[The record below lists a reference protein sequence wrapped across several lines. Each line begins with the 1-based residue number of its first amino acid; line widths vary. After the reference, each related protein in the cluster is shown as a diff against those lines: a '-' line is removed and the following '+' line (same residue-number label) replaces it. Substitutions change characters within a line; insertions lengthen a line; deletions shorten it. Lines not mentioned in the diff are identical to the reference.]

1 MSTIAPGSKSLDI
14 KEILKILPHRYPFVM
29 VDRILDYEESKYIT
43 GIKNVTINEPFFAG
57 HFPGEPVMPGVM
69 ILEGMAQM
77 GALLAYKSM
86 ADIIADK
93 LVYFAGIDKVRFRK
107 MVRPG
112 DQIVFR
118 IECIRMK
125 PKLSKMTGKAYV
137 DDQIAAEAELMATFA

>member
-1 MSTIAPGSKSLDI
+1 MSTDVIGNKSLNIKDI
-14 KEILKILPHRYPFVM
+14 LDILPHRYPFVM

-43 GIKNVTINEPFFAG
+43 GIKNVTINKPFFAG

-69 ILEGMAQM
+69 ILEGMAQI
-77 GALLAYKSM
+77 GALLAYKTM
-86 ADIIADK
+86 ADKIADK

-112 DQIVFR
+112 DQIFFR

-125 PKLSKMTGKAYV
+125 AKLSKMTGKAYV
-137 DDQIAAEAELMATFA
+137 DDQLAAEAELMATFG

>member
-1 MSTIAPGSKSLDI
+1 MSTDAVESKSLGI
-14 KEILKILPHRYPFVM
+14 KEILEILPHRYPFVM
-29 VDRILDYEESKYIT
+29 VDRILDYEKSKYIT

-57 HFPGEPVMPGVM
+57 HFPGEPIMPGVL

-77 GALLAYKSM
+77 GALLAYKSL

-112 DQIVFR
+112 DQIVFK

-125 PKLSKMTGKAYV
+125 PKLSKMAGKAYV
-137 DDQIAAEAELMATFA
+137 DDQLAAEAELMATFG

>member
-1 MSTIAPGSKSLDI
+1 MSTDAIGSKSLDI
-14 KEILKILPHRYPFVM
+14 KEILEILPHRYPFVM
-29 VDRILDYEESKYIT
+29 VDRILDYEDSKYIT

-77 GALLAYKSM
+77 GALLAYKSL
-86 ADIIADK
+86 ADTIADK
-93 LVYFAGIDKVRFRK
+93 LVYFAGMDKVRFRK

-125 PKLSKMTGKAYV
+125 AKLSKMTGKAYV
-137 DDQIAAEAELMATFA
+137 DDQLAAEAELMATFG